1 MSWHN
6 KDCFTPGQLPQL
18 PRTSLPIASGLG
30 NLTTFH
36 LAHLHHVDLLD
47 SIAVSLFR
55 WSEEIRNKPFNVI
68 QCQVG
73 VKRSQVPQF
82 TPMQSQS
89 GNLIQLGMTLLL
101 TITCITC
108 FTFTYASGSKA
119 ESGAGLLGAG
129 RCANLCQV
137 APSQGCIQCWE
148 VFLQLNLCNWLHWAA
163 KYGWG

>member
-1 MSWHN
+1 
-6 KDCFTPGQLPQL
+6 
-18 PRTSLPIASGLG
+18 
-30 NLTTFH
+30 
-36 LAHLHHVDLLD
+36 
-47 SIAVSLFR
+47 
-55 WSEEIRNKPFNVI
+55 
-68 QCQVG
+68 
-73 VKRSQVPQF
+73 
-82 TPMQSQS
+82 MQSQS

-129 RCANLCQV
+129 RCASLCQV

-163 KYGWG
+163 KYGWGVKVGVDTIKVGRVQLWERNEGGGSTLMMEYTKCSWNKEKRESVFRGSKSRIEV

>member
-18 PRTSLPIASGLG
+18 SLPIASGLG

-89 GNLIQLGMTLLL
+89 GNLIQLGMALPL

-108 FTFTYASGSKA
+108 FTFTCASGSKVQQGKWG
-119 ESGAGLLGAG
+119 GAA
-129 RCANLCQV
+129 RCRQVCQLV
-137 APSQGCIQCWE
+137 PGCT
-148 VFLQLNLCNWLHWAA
+148 
-163 KYGWG
+163 